1 MFIRLPARS
10 GHDPP
15 LRPAAAGYKYF
26 MEIHIKKS
34 DLVSEAGDVLVLGV
48 YQAKQM
54 FVMEGSIVKIDGLL
68 DGMLTQIAKEESFAG
83 KANQTLWARS
93 NGSVTSKRIL
103 LVGLGKK
110 EECDL
115 ETIRQAAATTLAA
128 IKQTTSKS
136 VSCLLFGDASDVRER
151 THAMIEGIRLADYG
165 FGRYKKQKKAHVK
178 LFDLLFED
186 GHDLVAAKKGMV
198 HAEQFV
204 KGTLF
209 VRDLVNTPGLHMAPQ
224 HLVDEAKLIA
234 KNNKQITLKIFNEEK
249 LAKMGAGGIL
259 GVSMGSDHPSF
270 LVHMTYTPATK
281 SKKRIA
287 LVGKGV
293 TFDSGGL
300 SLKPS
305 AYMATMKCDMAG
317 AADVLG
323 VFSVISSIAPKVEVH
338 GIFAAVENMPSG
350 KAMRPGDIIEFM
362 NKKTVEVLDT
372 DAEGRLILA
381 DALVYATRQKPDAI
395 IDLAT
400 LTGACV
406 VALGEE
412 ITGVMSNTPALSNA
426 ILTAATLA
434 GEKMWELPLEK
445 NYRKQISGDFSDL
458 KNIGPRYGGALTAGL
473 FLEEF
478 VDKTPWAHLDI
489 AGPAF
494 AERDYNAYEKKGATG
509 HGVRTLLKYLLSF

>member
-1 MFIRLPARS
+1 
-10 GHDPP
+10 
-15 LRPAAAGYKYF
+15 
-26 MEIHIKKS
+26 MEISIRKS
-34 DLVSEAGDVLVLGV
+34 DVVSETSDVLVLGV
-48 YQAKQM
+48 YQGKPV
-54 FVMEGSIVKIDGLL
+54 FVGTAVVEKMDALLEGLL
-68 DGMLTQIAKEESFAG
+68 SQIAKEESFTG
-83 KANQTLWARS
+83 KLHQTLWARIPD
-93 NGSVTSKRIL
+93 TIASKRIL

-115 ETIRQAAATTLAA
+115 EHVRQAAAVALNTV
-128 IKQTTSKS
+128 KQTTAKTI
-136 VSCLLFGDASDVRER
+136 SCLVFGDALEVRDR
-151 THAMIEGIRLADYG
+151 VHAMTEGIRLADYG
-165 FGRYKKQKKAHVK
+165 FGRYKKQKKAHIK
-178 LFDLLFED
+178 SFHFLLED
-186 GHDLVAAKKGMV
+186 GRDVVAARKGMEM
-198 HAEQFV
+198 AEQFV

-234 KNNKQITLKIFNEEK
+234 KNNAQIKVKVFDEEK
-249 LAKMGAGGIL
+249 LTKMGAGGIL
-259 GVSMGSDHPSF
+259 SVSQGSDHPSF

-281 SKKRIA
+281 AKKRIA

-300 SLKPS
+300 SLKP
-305 AYMATMKCDMAG
+305 ADYMMTMKCDMAG

-323 VFSVISSIAPKVEVH
+323 VFAVIAKIAPKVEVH
-338 GIFAAVENMPSG
+338 GIFATVENMPSSS
-350 KAMRPGDIIEFM
+350 AIRPGDVIEIM
-362 NKKTVEVLDT
+362 NKKTVEVLNT

-412 ITGVMSNTPALSNA
+412 ITGVMSNTPALAQS
-426 ILTAATLA
+426 ILQAATSA

-445 NYRKQISGDFSDL
+445 NYRKLIQGDIGDI
-458 KNIGPRYGGALTAGL
+458 KNIGGRYGGALTAGL
-473 FLEEF
+473 FLQEF

-494 AERDYNAYEKKGATG
+494 AERDINPYEKKGATG

>member
-1 MFIRLPARS
+1 
-10 GHDPP
+10 
-15 LRPAAAGYKYF
+15 
-26 MEIHIKKS
+26 MEIRIKKS
-34 DLVSEAGDVLVLGV
+34 DLVSETGDVLVLGV
-48 YQAKQM
+48 YQDKQT
-54 FVMEGSIVKIDGLL
+54 FEQTTSSKKLDELLEGL
-68 DGMLTQIAKEESFAG
+68 LTQIAKEESFRG
-83 KANQTLWARS
+83 KANQILWARS
-93 NGSVTSKRIL
+93 NGAVASKRIL

-110 EECDL
+110 DECDL
-115 ETIRQAAATTLAA
+115 ETIRQAAATVLSAL
-128 IKQTTSKS
+128 KQTTSKS
-136 VSCLLFGDASDVRER
+136 VACLLFGDASDVRER
-151 THAMIEGIRLADYG
+151 AHATVEGLRLADYG
-165 FGRYKKQKKAHVK
+165 FGRYKKEKKQHLK
-178 LFDLLFED
+178 SIDLLVED
-186 GHDLVAAKKGMV
+186 GRDVVAAKKGMEL
-198 HAEQFV
+198 AEQFA
-204 KGTLF
+204 KGTVF

-224 HLVDEAKLIA
+224 HLVDEAKRIA
-234 KNNKQITLKIFNEEK
+234 KNNKQIKLKIYDEEK

-259 GVSMGSDHPSF
+259 GVSQGSDHPSF
-270 LVHMTYTPATK
+270 LVHMTYAPATK

-323 VFSVISSIAPKVEVH
+323 VFSVLSVIAPKVEVH

-362 NKKTVEVLDT
+362 NKKTAEVLDT

-426 ILTAATLA
+426 ILTAAASA